1 MKGSITFLSF
11 SISIGIFLGIS
22 LGMFLLFNKSTKNRS
37 NIYLV
42 ILLFIS
48 TLFLVSPF
56 VYFIGYFDRLPH
68 LYRIAQIVGFVS
80 GPVIYLY
87 VRTCTQKDF
96 KMSPILWLHF
106 IPVVINN
113 FFNIPVYT
121 ISATEKIEYFQI
133 FMETGIFQNR
143 NSYRIIP
150 LLGVIH
156 SIVYGIIS
164 VNLILKYRKH
174 LAQTASFVDNSFH
187 QWLLVF
193 VSFLAYPMLT
203 VFLWLISGGR
213 FFSLS
218 LFYFGFVF
226 FNITVF
232 ASILFKPELFHTFPN
247 QMPIPDST
255 EEKTRKYESS
265 NLQEDQKEKYLEQ
278 IQSKM
283 NSEKYY
289 REPELTIQQLS
300 EQINIPTYYLSQVIN
315 EKLDCN
321 FLDFINQYRV
331 EAAKELLLK
340 PDLEHYS
347 ITAIGFEAGFN
358 SKSTFYSAFK
368 RFTDTTPGKFRKS
381 MINS

>member
-1 MKGSITFLSF
+1 
-11 SISIGIFLGIS
+11 
-22 LGMFLLFNKSTKNRS
+22 
-37 NIYLV
+37 
-42 ILLFIS
+42 
-48 TLFLVSPF
+48 
-56 VYFIGYFDRLPH
+56 
-68 LYRIAQIVGFVS
+68 
-80 GPVIYLY
+80 
-87 VRTCTQKDF
+87 
-96 KMSPILWLHF
+96 
-106 IPVVINN
+106 
-113 FFNIPVYT
+113 
-121 ISATEKIEYFQI
+121 
-133 FMETGIFQNR
+133 
-143 NSYRIIP
+143 
-150 LLGVIH
+150 
-156 SIVYGIIS
+156 
-164 VNLILKYRKH
+164 
-174 LAQTASFVDNSFH
+174 
-187 QWLLVF
+187 
-193 VSFLAYPMLT
+193 
-203 VFLWLISGGR
+203 
-213 FFSLS
+213 
-218 LFYFGFVF
+218 
-226 FNITVF
+226 
-232 ASILFKPELFHTFPN
+232 
-247 QMPIPDST
+247 MPIPDST